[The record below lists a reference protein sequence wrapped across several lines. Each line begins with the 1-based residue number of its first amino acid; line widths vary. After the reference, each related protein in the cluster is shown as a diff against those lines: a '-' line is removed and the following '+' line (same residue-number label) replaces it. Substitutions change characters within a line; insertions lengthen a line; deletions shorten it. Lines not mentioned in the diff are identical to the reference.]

1 MLSRLLIA
9 LLLCLSVPMTYG
21 GGIVP
26 THEFHLSRCHINY
39 NVAEEALQMT
49 LHLFLDDLEDAML
62 REGIDK
68 QFLCTEKEKED
79 AEIQLY
85 RYLQMHFQL
94 RVNQQAVTYEF
105 VGKEVSDDL
114 LGVWGYLEVK
124 EVDQVSALT
133 ISNRL
138 ILDLHADQRNI
149 TSVLVPP
156 GKQTYLI
163 LDRYKSQESL
173 NYAQ

>member
-1 MLSRLLIA
+1 M
-9 LLLCLSVPMTYG
+9 
-21 GGIVP
+21 
-26 THEFHLSRCHINY
+26 
-39 NVAEEALQMT
+39 
-49 LHLFLDDLEDAML
+49 
-62 REGIDK
+62 
-68 QFLCTEKEKED
+68 
-79 AEIQLY
+79 
-85 RYLQMHFQL
+85 
-94 RVNQQAVTYEF
+94 
-105 VGKEVSDDL
+105 SDDL
-114 LGVWGYLEVK
+114 LGVWVYLEVK

-163 LDRYKSQESL
+163 LDRHKSQESL